1 MTNTP
6 RGRGRPVLTPAEPTK
21 RITVTL
27 PVSLVAYL
35 RRLGHGNKSEGVRA
49 AIEFHREN
57 RP

>member
-1 MTNTP
+1 
-6 RGRGRPVLTPAEPTK
+6 VLTPAEPTK